1 MGEGKMDKR
10 RNGNTFRQLPGWM
23 LAAID
28 VLTIGV
34 CLLVFAYFDHVRPSA
49 MQTDTTNQA
58 LTVQKAQQI
67 APEATE
73 APDPNDWRVKFAD
86 QFVTGGPVVTEN
98 SYRSENVSVTLT
110 KYTVPE
116 QELTYYVQDVYVA
129 DIECLRNVFAKDT
142 FGKSVTEEVLEMDN
156 RVNAI
161 GAINGD
167 YYAHGSEGVVIR
179 NGVLYRDVWA
189 PDQDVMVLFKDGTM
203 KHFATEEEFDADAVM
218 AQGAW
223 QAWSFGPSLLKENGE
238 LLDSYER
245 ANHDPRTVFG
255 MVEPGHYM
263 LIVIDGR
270 QGSYSEGTTYSETA
284 KLCQAMGCVVAYNL
298 DGGKTSQ
305 MTFQGR
311 MANQPYEGGRKV
323 SDLIYIADVG

>member
-1 MGEGKMDKR
+1 MDRRGKKK
-10 RNGNTFRQLPGWM
+10 GFTQLPVWM

-28 VLTIGV
+28 VVAVGL

-49 MQTDTTNQA
+49 VATDQTNQA
-58 LTVQKAQQI
+58 LTVQATNRPVQA
-67 APEATE
+67 APEATD
-73 APDPNDWRVKFAD
+73 APGPNDWRVKFAD
-86 QFVTGGPVVTEN
+86 QFVKGAPVITEN
-98 SYRSENVSVTLT
+98 SYKSENVSVTLS
-110 KYTVPE
+110 KYSVPE
-116 QELTYYVQDVYVA
+116 QELTYYVQDVYIA

-142 FGKSVTEEVLEMDN
+142 FGKSITEEVLGMDS
-156 RVNAI
+156 RVNAV

-179 NGVLYRDVWA
+179 NGVLYREVWA
-189 PDQDVMVLFKDGTM
+189 PDQDVMVLFRDGTM
-203 KHFATEEEFDADAVM
+203 KHYATEEEFDAEAVM
-218 AQGAW
+218 AAGAW

-245 ANHDPRTVFG
+245 ASHDPRTVFG
-255 MVEPGHYM
+255 MIEPGHYL

-284 KLCQAMGCVVAYNL
+284 KICRELGCVAAYNL

-305 MTFQGR
+305 MTFQGKI
-311 MANQPYEGGRKV
+311 ANQPYEGGRKV
-323 SDLIYIADVG
+323 SDLIYIADIG

>member
-1 MGEGKMDKR
+1 MDKR
-10 RNGNTFRQLPGWM
+10 GKKKGFTQLPVWM

-28 VLTIGV
+28 VVAVVL

-49 MQTDTTNQA
+49 VATDQTNQA
-58 LTVQKAQQI
+58 LTVQATNRPVQA
-67 APEATE
+67 APGATD

-86 QFVTGGPVVTEN
+86 QFVKGAPVITEN
-98 SYRSENVSVTLT
+98 SYKSENVSVTLS
-110 KYTVPE
+110 KYSVPE
-116 QELTYYVQDVYVA
+116 QELTYYVQDVYIA

-142 FGKSVTEEVLEMDN
+142 FGKSITEEVLGMDS
-156 RVNAI
+156 RVNAV

-179 NGVLYRDVWA
+179 NGVLYREVWA
-189 PDQDVMVLFKDGTM
+189 PDQDVMVLFRDGTM
-203 KHFATEEEFDADAVM
+203 KHYATEEEFDAEAVM
-218 AQGAW
+218 AAGAW

-245 ANHDPRTVFG
+245 ASHDPRTVFG
-255 MVEPGHYM
+255 MIEPGHYL

-284 KLCQAMGCVVAYNL
+284 KICRDLGCVAAYNL

-305 MTFQGR
+305 MTFQGKI
-311 MANQPYEGGRKV
+311 ANQPYEGGRKV
-323 SDLIYIADVG
+323 SDLIYIADIG

>member
-1 MGEGKMDKR
+1 MDKR
-10 RNGNTFRQLPGWM
+10 GKKKPFNQLPAWM

-28 VLTIGV
+28 VLAIGV
-34 CLLVFAYFDHVRPSA
+34 CLLIFAYFDHVRSSA
-49 MQTDTTNQA
+49 VAVDVTNQQA
-58 LTVQKAQQI
+58 AAQSMQQVSQSV
-67 APEATE
+67 PDATDV
-73 APDPNDWRVKFAD
+73 PDPNAWRVKFAD
-86 QFVTGGPVVTEN
+86 QFVSGAPVITEN
-98 SYRSENVSVTLT
+98 SYKSENVSVTLT
-110 KYTVPE
+110 KYSVPE

-142 FGKSVTEEVLEMDN
+142 FGKSITEEVIAMDN
-156 RVNAI
+156 RVNAV

-189 PDQDVMVLFKDGTM
+189 PDQDVMVLFRDGTM
-203 KHFATEEEFDADAVM
+203 RHYATEAEFDAEAVM
-218 AQGAW
+218 AEGAW

-245 ANHDPRTVFG
+245 ASHDPRTVFG
-255 MVEPGHYM
+255 MIEPGHYL

-284 KLCQAMGCVVAYNL
+284 KLCKELGCVAAYNL
-298 DGGKTSQ
+298 DGGNTSQ
-305 MTFQGR
+305 MTFQGQI
-311 MANQPYEGGRKV
+311 ANQPYEGGRKT
-323 SDLIYIADVG
+323 SDLIYIADIG